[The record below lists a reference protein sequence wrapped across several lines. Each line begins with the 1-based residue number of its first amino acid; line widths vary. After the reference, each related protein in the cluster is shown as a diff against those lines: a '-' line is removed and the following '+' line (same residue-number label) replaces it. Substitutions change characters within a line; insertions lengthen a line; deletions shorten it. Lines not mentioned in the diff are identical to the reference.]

1 MHFPDDWP
9 PHALGALGPNA
20 ILSHFELQAA
30 VPRTSVKGLFSE
42 PRRGDDCCG
51 RASQARPQELFSTA
65 RGSYLKNIESHAL
78 MYRDHHRPGR
88 KVAMVC
94 DDNGDGA
101 YWTGYVQN
109 AKAPKAKAG
118 GVAYIICFPGTED
131 EQWSTED

>member
-1 MHFPDDWP
+1 M
-9 PHALGALGPNA
+9 
-20 ILSHFELQAA
+20 
-30 VPRTSVKGLFSE
+30 
-42 PRRGDDCCG
+42 PRR
-51 RASQARPQELFSTA
+51 
-65 RGSYLKNIESHAL
+65 RGSCCSATGRKTNWADKGSGSAKKRDTLWYLKNIESHAL
-78 MYRDHHRPGR
+78 MYHHRPGR

-118 GVAYIICFPGTED
+118 GVAYIICFPDYPGTED